1 MDELDLH
8 NKEWFQKKKLFNIKK
23 AINSLIEE
31 KYIIKDSI
39 EYDSKELFKTQE
51 VF

>member
-1 MDELDLH
+1 MDELD
-8 NKEWFQKKKLFNIKK
+8 EQIIQKRKRLLNIKK

-39 EYDSKELFKTQE
+39 EYDSKELFITQE

>member
-1 MDELDLH
+1 VDELD
-8 NKEWFQKKKLFNIKK
+8 EQIQKRKRLLNIKK

-31 KYIIKDSI
+31 KYLIKDSI
-39 EYDSKELFKTQE
+39 EYDSKELFTTQE